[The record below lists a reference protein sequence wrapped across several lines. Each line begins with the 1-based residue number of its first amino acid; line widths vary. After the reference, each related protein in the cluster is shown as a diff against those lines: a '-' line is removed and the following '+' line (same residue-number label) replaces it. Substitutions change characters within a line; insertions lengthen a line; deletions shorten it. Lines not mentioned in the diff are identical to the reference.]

1 MKQCDE
7 CGSYYSEVSSS
18 CPYCGVENTEYDID
32 NWVYNNLDDN
42 EEYDNE
48 EYDNEEYDNEEEF

>member
-1 MKQCDE
+1 MKQCDD
-7 CGSYYSEVSSS
+7 CGSYYSEGRSS
-18 CPYCGVENTEYDID
+18 CPYRGVENPEYDID

-48 EYDNEEYDNEEEF
+48 EEF

>member
-1 MKQCDE
+1 MKQCDD
-7 CGSYYSEVSSS
+7 CGSYYSEYISC

-32 NWVYNNLDDN
+32 NWVCDNLDDN

-48 EYDNEEYDNEEEF
+48 EEF